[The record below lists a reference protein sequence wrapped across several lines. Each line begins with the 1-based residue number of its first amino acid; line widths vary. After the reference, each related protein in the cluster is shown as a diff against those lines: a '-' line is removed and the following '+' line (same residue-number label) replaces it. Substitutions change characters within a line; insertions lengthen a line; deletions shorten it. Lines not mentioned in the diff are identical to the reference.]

1 MALMDADLG
10 HAPLF
15 AARVEGM
22 DAVVM
27 ADYVSRYL
35 LAAWCPSRDR
45 QFEQ

>member
-22 DAVVM
+22 GTVVM
-27 ADYVSRYL
+27 ADYASRFL
-35 LAAWCPSRDR
+35 LAA
-45 QFEQ
+45 